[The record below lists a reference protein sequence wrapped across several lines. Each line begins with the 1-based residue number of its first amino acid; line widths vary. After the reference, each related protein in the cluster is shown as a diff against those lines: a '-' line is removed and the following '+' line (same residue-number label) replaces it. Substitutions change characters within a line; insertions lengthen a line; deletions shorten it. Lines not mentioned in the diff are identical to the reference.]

1 MAMTNPRQDI
11 EYTDPFPGIEARPL
25 QLPDFVNVKPKNPG
39 VSFRWVNR
47 AVGVAGSTQR
57 LDEMIFAGFVPV
69 NPTEAVIPDPKAP
82 GGYSAIPGNMI
93 KNGQI
98 IRGDLILMKID
109 RRAYEGALKYNW
121 MRSVSRMAPERQLQ
135 TGKKQLATAVS
146 QAGVPPAVGKTLAS
160 KLQAF
165 RPGTADKTAD
175 PNFMAEDDK
184 LPSER
189 KED

>member
-1 MAMTNPRQDI
+1 MAMTNQTHI
-11 EYTDPFPGIEARPL
+11 SEFGDPFPGIEARPL

-47 AVGVAGSTQR
+47 SVGIKESTQR
-57 LDEMIFAGFVPV
+57 LDEMIFAGFIPV
-69 NPTEAVIPDPKAP
+69 RPDEALIPNPETGKLTPIPP
-82 GGYSAIPGNMI
+82 NLI
-93 KNGQI
+93 KDGKI

-109 RRAYEGALKYNW
+109 SKAYNGALKYNW
-121 MRSVSRMAPERQLQ
+121 ERSIARLHPDRQLQ
-135 TGKKQLATAVS
+135 TGRKQLATAVS
-146 QAGVPPAVGKTLAS
+146 QQGVPAGMARTLAS

-165 RPGTADKTAD
+165 RPGSTDKPAD

-189 KED
+189 KD

>member
-1 MAMTNPRQDI
+1 MSMTNQQQAQ
-11 EYTDPFPGIEARPL
+11 EFGDPFPGVEARPL

-47 AVGVAGSTQR
+47 SVGLKESTQR
-57 LDEMIFAGFVPV
+57 LDEMVFAGFVPV
-69 NPTEAVIPDPKAP
+69 RPDEALVPDLKGGFKPIPP
-82 GGYSAIPGNMI
+82 NLI
-93 KNGQI
+93 KDGKI

-109 RRAYEGALKYNW
+109 KAAYEGALKYNW
-121 MRSVSRMAPERQLQ
+121 ERSVARLHPDRQLQ
-135 TGKKQLATAVS
+135 TGRKQLATAVA
-146 QAGVPPAVGKTLAS
+146 QQGVPREVGRTLAS

-165 RPGTADKTAD
+165 RPGSTDKPAD

-189 KED
+189 KDD

>member
-1 MAMTNPRQDI
+1 MAMTNQSHTQEFP
-11 EYTDPFPGIEARPL
+11 DPFPGIEARPL

-47 AVGVAGSTQR
+47 AVGVANSTQR

-69 NPTEAVIPDPKAP
+69 KPEEAQIPNGK
-82 GGYSAIPGNMI
+82 GGYTPIPPNLI
-93 KNGQI
+93 KNGNI

-109 RRAYEGALKYNW
+109 KAAYEGALKYNW
-121 MRSVSRMAPERQLQ
+121 ERSVARLHPDRQLQ
-135 TGKKQLATAVS
+135 TGKKQLATAIS
-146 QAGVPPAVGKTLAS
+146 HAGVPLPRSVAG

-165 RPGTADKTAD
+165 RPGSSDKPAD

>member
-1 MAMTNPRQDI
+1 MAMTNQTHAQ
-11 EYTDPFPGIEARPL
+11 EFADPFPGVEARPL

-47 AVGVAGSTQR
+47 SVGVKESTQR
-57 LDEMIFAGFVPV
+57 LDEMVFAGFVPV
-69 NPTEAVIPDPKAP
+69 RPDEALMPDGRPIM
-82 GGYSAIPGNMI
+82 SNLI
-93 KNGQI
+93 KDGKI

-109 RRAYEGALKYNW
+109 RKAYEGALKYNW
-121 MRSVSRMAPERQLQ
+121 ERSVARLHPDRQLQ
-135 TGKKQLATAVS
+135 TGRKQLASAVA
-146 QAGVPPAVGKTLAS
+146 QQGVPRDVGRTLAS

-165 RPGTADKTAD
+165 RPGSADKPAD

>member
-1 MAMTNPRQDI
+1 MAMTNITHDGEFR
-11 EYTDPFPGIEARPL
+11 DPFPGIEARPL

-47 AVGVAGSTQR
+47 SVGLKESTQR
-57 LDEMIFAGFVPV
+57 LDEMVFAGFVPV
-69 NPTEAVIPDPKAP
+69 RPDEALVPDLKGGFKPIPP
-82 GGYSAIPGNMI
+82 NLI
-93 KNGQI
+93 KDGKI

-109 RRAYEGALKYNW
+109 KVAYEGALKYNW
-121 MRSVSRMAPERQLQ
+121 ERSVSRLHPDRQLQ
-135 TGKKQLATAVS
+135 TGKKQLASAISKV
-146 QAGVPPAVGKTLAS
+146 GVPPSVGRTLAS

-165 RPGTADKTAD
+165 RPGSSDKPAD
-175 PNFMAEDDK
+175 PTFMAEDDA

>member
-1 MAMTNPRQDI
+1 MAMTNQSHAQ
-11 EYTDPFPGIEARPL
+11 EFADPFPGVEARPL

-47 AVGVAGSTQR
+47 SVGVKESTQR
-57 LDEMIFAGFVPV
+57 LDEMVFAGFVPV
-69 NPTEAVIPDPKAP
+69 RPDEALVPNSKGQLVPIPP
-82 GGYSAIPGNMI
+82 NLI
-93 KNGQI
+93 KDGKI

-109 RRAYEGALKYNW
+109 SAAYNGALKYNW
-121 MRSVSRMAPERQLQ
+121 ERSIARLHPDRQLQ
-135 TGKKQLATAVS
+135 TGRKQLASAVS
-146 QAGVPPAVGKTLAS
+146 QVGVPRDVGKTLAS

-165 RPGTADKTAD
+165 RPGSSDKPAD

>member
-1 MAMTNPRQDI
+1 MSMTNQQQESGIR
-11 EYTDPFPGIEARPL
+11 DPFPGIEARPL

-47 AVGVAGSTQR
+47 SVGVQGSTQR
-57 LDEMIFAGFVPV
+57 LDEMVYAGFVPV
-69 NPTEAVIPDPKAP
+69 SPTEAIMPNGQPLLA
-82 GGYSAIPGNMI
+82 NLI

-109 RRAYEGALKYNW
+109 RKQYEGALKYNW
-121 MRSVSRMAPERQLQ
+121 ERSVARLHPDRQLQ
-135 TGKKQLATAVS
+135 TGRKQLATAVS
-146 QAGVPPAVGKTLAS
+146 QAGVPRELGRSLAS

-165 RPGTADKTAD
+165 RPGTSDKTAD

-189 KED
+189 KDD

>member
-1 MAMTNPRQDI
+1 MAMTNPRQDV
-11 EYTDPFPGIEARPL
+11 EYPDPFPGVEARPL
-25 QLPDFVNVKPKNPG
+25 QLPDFVNVRPKNPA

-47 AVGVAGSTQR
+47 AVGIAGSTQR
-57 LDEMIFAGFVPV
+57 LDEMVFAGFVPV
-69 NPTEAVIPDPKAP
+69 KPEEAVLPNPKVP
-82 GGYSAIPGNMI
+82 GGYVAIPGNLI

-109 RRAYEGALKYNW
+109 RVAYDGALKYNW
-121 MRSVSRMAPERQLQ
+121 LRSIQRMAPERQLQ
-135 TGKKQLATAVS
+135 TGKKQLATAVT
-146 QAGVPPAVGKTLAS
+146 QAGVPRDVGRTLAS

-165 RPGTADKTAD
+165 RPGTSDKTAD
-175 PNFMAEDDK
+175 PGFLAEDDK